1 MYAASLAN
9 SNSLNSIVEGY
20 DQFGNPVVHSIT
32 VDSHLSDQLNDA
44 YLNQKLAEC
53 ALDYENKNRELM
65 MEIMRLQGG
74 RDVSPS
80 SDYNSLVHSV
90 SNNLRS
96 LSRFSNSPVLSIRSQ
111 QDAVAIEELCYLR
124 EQSSELDNHLQ
135 TLLMKKE
142 QLKNQ
147 LQNTIKG
154 ENLRENLCSA
164 PSSVNS
170 TLNKKEAFAMQKDL
184 NKLQKNAVKR
194 DKMFEEIEN
203 LLEAEILQSHQNE
216 LDEEINKVQQ
226 EEQKLQE
233 EKELL
238 EDFDRILSVE
248 EAASRLL
255 NDKQQEASQTSQFN
269 VNSNLSTNNL
279 STNDETT
286 SDDSVTLHEELP
298 GKQQQHNLYSGP
310 TNYGPTNG
318 ERPQL
323 NGGGGKQV
331 EADNG
336 ISGLV
341 EKTIDAYKNSSINQ
355 NESNNQIEFNE
366 ETVSRVLR
374 RTFFLFYLFSFRFSN
389 VPLTCWAVFNRDA
402 CKI

>member
-44 YLNQKLAEC
+44 YLNQQLAEC
-53 ALDYENKNRELM
+53 AMDYENKNRELM
-65 MEIMRLQGG
+65 MEIMRLRGV

-80 SDYNSLVHSV
+80 SDYNSLVNSV

-96 LSRFSNSPVLSIRSQ
+96 LSRFSNSPVLSIKSQ
-111 QDAVAIEELCYLR
+111 ADAVAIEELCYLR
-124 EQSSELDNHLQ
+124 ERKSELENHLQ
-135 TLLMKKE
+135 TLLMSKE
-142 QLKNQ
+142 ELKNQ
-147 LQNTIKG
+147 LQNTIKMS
-154 ENLRENLCSA
+154 EKFQNLCSA

-184 NKLQKNAVKR
+184 TKLQKSAVKR

-203 LLEAEILQSHQNE
+203 LLEEEILQSHQNE
-216 LDEEINKVQQ
+216 LDEEINKVQA

-248 EAASRLL
+248 QTASRLL
-255 NDKQQEASQTSQFN
+255 SEKQVAKPVSQPLGLSLAEKFN
-269 VNSNLSTNNL
+269 ANSSSL

-286 SDDSVTLHEELP
+286 SDDSLTLHEDLP
-298 GKQQQHNLYSGP
+298 ASKQHNLYSQ
-310 TNYGPTNG
+310 TSYGPTNG
-318 ERPQL
+318 EL
-323 NGGGGKQV
+323 NGGRQV
-331 EADNG
+331 ETNNNC
-336 ISGLV
+336 ISGS
-341 EKTIDAYKNSSINQ
+341 EKIDAYKNSDGYKNSDSYKNSGIHQ
-355 NESNNQIEFNE
+355 NESGNQNEFNE
-366 ETVSRVLR
+366 ETVS
-374 RTFFLFYLFSFRFSN
+374 T
-389 VPLTCWAVFNRDA
+389 T
-402 CKI
+402 K

>member
-65 MEIMRLQGG
+65 MEIMRLRGV

-111 QDAVAIEELCYLR
+111 QDAVAIEELCYLQ
-124 EQSSELDNHLQ
+124 EQKSELDNHLQ
-135 TLLMKKE
+135 NLLIKKE
-142 QLKNQ
+142 EIKNQ

-154 ENLRENLCSA
+154 KNFPNLGSA
-164 PSSVNS
+164 PSSANS
-170 TLNKKEAFAMQKDL
+170 TLNKKDAFAMQKDF

-194 DKMFEEIEN
+194 DKMFEEIED

-216 LDEEINKVQQ
+216 LDEEINKVQL
-226 EEQKLQE
+226 EEQKLQD

-238 EDFDRILSVE
+238 EDFDRILNVE
-248 EAASRLL
+248 ETASRLL
-255 NDKQQEASQTSQFN
+255 SEKQAASRTSQFN
-269 VNSNLSTNNL
+269 ANCNL

-298 GKQQQHNLYSGP
+298 VKPQQQANLYSSQTNNGP
-310 TNYGPTNG
+310 TNAEAP
-318 ERPQL
+318 PQFD
-323 NGGGGKQV
+323 GGGSKQL
-331 EADNG
+331 ETNNNC
-336 ISGLV
+336 ISGLA
-341 EKTIDAYKNSSINQ
+341 EKTSDTYKNSSINS
-355 NESNNQIEFNE
+355 NESSNQIEFNE
-366 ETVSRVLR
+366 ETVSG
-374 RTFFLFYLFSFRFSN
+374 S
-389 VPLTCWAVFNRDA
+389 
-402 CKI
+402 I